1 MAGWGSNDSGRT
13 QGYAACGGGAWEWP
27 DTRGSSGRTRAAGW
41 SAGSRGDADARAG
54 GDQEPAI
61 AESQLLAIGM
71 DGGRIE
77 VHSLKPEYKSPG
89 PKECRSEL
97 EKFLHYVSII

>member
-1 MAGWGSNDSGRT
+1 MNCDNCEAHDAVKLCSFQVHSI
-13 QGYAACGGGAWEWP
+13 ALSP
-27 DTRGSSGRTRAAGW
+27 DLP
-41 SAGSRGDADARAG
+41 GSR
-54 GDQEPAI
+54 
-61 AESQLLAIGM
+61 ESQLLAIGM